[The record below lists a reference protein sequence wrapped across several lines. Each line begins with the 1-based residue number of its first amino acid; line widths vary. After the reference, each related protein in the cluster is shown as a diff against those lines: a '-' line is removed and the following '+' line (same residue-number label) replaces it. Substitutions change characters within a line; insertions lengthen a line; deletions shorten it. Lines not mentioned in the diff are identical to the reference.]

1 MVKAEHK
8 LFKRWKMHWMIIKLL
23 GWKIIWNFWKES
35 SRIRFSIRG
44 IMIPV
49 LFRIILILLFTRI
62 KCQLLRKLLL
72 LSVGIITNVKMFS
85 FLLNYLISE
94 MSRVKKNTSKS
105 QSMKHLSK
113 KLIMNILLYNWL
125 KATSVLFI
133 AKEKTMM

>member
-8 LFKRWKMHWMIIKLL
+8 LFKKWKTHWMIIKLL